1 MNSIR
6 KDFKPQT
13 LLPRDTAG
21 NTVNNKEMVKQRW
34 SEYYEKQFELQDR
47 IDNDGGE
54 EWTTCIQTAEYVEP
68 SNGVDI
74 EMTIRKLKKR
84 KATGHDQILAELIK
98 EGGKE
103 LKKVIFELI

>member
-1 MNSIR
+1 
-6 KDFKPQT
+6 
-13 LLPRDTAG
+13 
-21 NTVNNKEMVKQRW
+21 MVKQRR

-47 IDNDGGE
+47 TDNDSGE
-54 EWTTCIQTAEYVEP
+54 EWTTCIQTAEWYVEP

-74 EMTIRKLKKR
+74 EMIITKLKKG

-103 LKKVIFELI
+103 LKKVIFELILKNMGRRDHTTWVEMWHNMSSS